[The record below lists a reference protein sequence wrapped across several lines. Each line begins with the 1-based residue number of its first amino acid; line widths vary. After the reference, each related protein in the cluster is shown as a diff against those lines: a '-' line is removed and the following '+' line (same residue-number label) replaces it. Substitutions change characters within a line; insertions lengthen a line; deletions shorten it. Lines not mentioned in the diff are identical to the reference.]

1 MNTNAT
7 CSGRRGSF
15 PGFIDRALC
24 WEWTMRFVLGWLL
37 PVMLAAV
44 LSLGAPLAYES
55 GHSAVASPSA
65 KSKAPAPKAIQRG
78 HVYLLRGLGNIWS
91 RGIDSLAEQLTAK
104 GVRLSVH

>member
-1 MNTNAT
+1 TNTNAI

-15 PGFIDRALC
+15 RGSIDRALG
-24 WEWTMRFVLGWLL
+24 WEWTMRLALGWLL
-37 PVMLAAV
+37 PVVLAAV
-44 LSLGAPLAYES
+44 LCLGAPLAYDG
-55 GHSAVASPSA
+55 GHFAAANPSA
-65 KSKAPAPKAIQRG
+65 KSKAPAPKVMQRG